1 MIDIN
6 EADNY
11 FKNYGY
17 ADLIDES
24 KLFCAHHTN
33 MNVWG
38 NEVIWLD
45 VSDLEKVVQ
54 KRYKL
59 KTYKV
64 DVEIG
69 RDETDITAIQ
79 EKIVDSLY
87 AKNLEIF
94 GGITDREKLLNLTCN
109 QLCAWRWLEDDEG
122 KIFPKTRETGDIVY
136 SAHFVKY
143 AVVLDMD
150 GNPIDPDIKEIQK

>member
-11 FKNYGY
+11 FKKYGY

-24 KLFCAHHTN
+24 ELFCAHYTN

-54 KRYKL
+54 KRYK
-59 KTYKV
+59 
-64 DVEIG
+64 
-69 RDETDITAIQ
+69 
-79 EKIVDSLY
+79 
-87 AKNLEIF
+87 
-94 GGITDREKLLNLTCN
+94 
-109 QLCAWRWLEDDEG
+109 
-122 KIFPKTRETGDIVY
+122 
-136 SAHFVKY
+136 
-143 AVVLDMD
+143 
-150 GNPIDPDIKEIQK
+150 